1 MDINASGGLHSGL
14 SQQQIDELE
23 SYATSEAFSERERVA
38 LEYAERITMSD
49 QDVDEAFF
57 EVVQREFGTPAAV
70 VELTAIV
77 AFENFRSKFNHALL
91 VESNGFC
98 VLPRQEG

>member
-1 MDINASGGLHSGL
+1 MHEGL
-14 SQQQIDELE
+14 SQQQIDEME
-23 SYATSEAFSERERVA
+23 QYATSEAFSTRQKIA

-49 QDVDEAFF
+49 QDVDDAFF
-57 EVVQREFGTPAAV
+57 AQVQGEFETPAAI
-70 VELTAIV
+70 VELTTIV

-98 VLPRQEG
+98 ALPRPEA